1 MIGINGNNY
10 MNDIILKFIKKK
22 KKKLPVG
29 LARKLLTIAS
39 YVVPLNKFYRDL
51 YLALATQDKK

>member
-1 MIGINGNNY
+1 MES
-10 MNDIILKFIKKK
+10 IIFRG
-22 KKKLPVG
+22 KKLPVV
-29 LARKLLTIAS
+29 LARRLLTIAN

>member
-1 MIGINGNNY
+1 MIWE
-10 MNDIILKFIKKK
+10 DIILKFIMFRG
-22 KKKLPVG
+22 KKLPVG
-29 LARKLLTIAS
+29 LARRLLIIAS

>member
-1 MIGINGNNY
+1 MKMTIWE
-10 MNDIILKFIKKK
+10 DIIVKFIIFRG
-22 KKKLPVG
+22 KKLPVG

-39 YVVPLNKFYRDL
+39 YTIPLNKFYRDL

>member
-1 MIGINGNNY
+1 MLWE
-10 MNDIILKFIKKK
+10 DIILKFIIFRG
-22 KKKLPVG
+22 KKLPVE

-51 YLALATQDKK
+51 YLALAIQDKNRRG

>member
-10 MNDIILKFIKKK
+10 MGDIILKFIIFRG
-22 KKKLPVG
+22 KKLPVV